1 MWEELKAAL
10 LCGKLLRKGN
20 LFLTKAPSG
29 LLVVRA
35 IYPFGMISGSIKGL
49 CESLLLGLLIERKKT
64 FNSKMSLI
72 RADGT
77 KGVSP
82 STFLRFYCK
91 ILKQIL
97 CPS

>member
-1 MWEELKAAL
+1 MWEELTAAF

-35 IYPFGMISGSIKGL
+35 IYHFGMISGLIKGL
-49 CESLLLGLLIERKKT
+49 YESLLPGLLIERKKI
-64 FNSKMSLI
+64 FSSKMSLI
-72 RADGT
+72 RVDGT
-77 KGVSP
+77 WGVPP
-82 STFLRFYCK
+82 STFLRFYCR